1 MARIGCALFIFNKTG
16 FFTTVGCL
24 EEVPHWN
31 VNVKCSRYASEALR
45 KKREDTHHTYI
56 HGNICT
62 YVCVYLLHF
71 ARSCLPAWATIS
83 IKVLYA
89 RVYVTRSMPV
99 FASCMCVCVCVGE
112 TASKA
117 NMRIG
122 HLAGGIFSFSLHTC
136 ALSLSLSQ
144 PVLTF
149 DPCSSNSIR
158 STSFISH
165 YIIYIYIHIY
175 IVCYSFVFLFV
186 LILSYAMPRLLPAA
200 IVESKAPAHLAQ
212 NAVQTSATP

>member
-99 FASCMCVCVCVGE
+99 FASCVCVCGRNCKQSE
-112 TASKA
+112 YENWPLGWGNFFIFFA
-117 NMRIG
+117 
-122 HLAGGIFSFSLHTC
+122 HLR

-165 YIIYIYIHIY
+165 YIIYIYIY
-175 IVCYSFVFLFV
+175 ILYVILLFFFLF
-186 LILSYAMPRLLPAA
+186 
-200 IVESKAPAHLAQ
+200 
-212 NAVQTSATP
+212 